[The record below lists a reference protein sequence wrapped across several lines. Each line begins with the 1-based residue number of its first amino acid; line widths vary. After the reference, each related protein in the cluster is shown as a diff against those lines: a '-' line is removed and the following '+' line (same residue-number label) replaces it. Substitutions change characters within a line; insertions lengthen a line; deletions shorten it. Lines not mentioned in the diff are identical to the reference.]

1 MMTGSCVMK
10 STYWEETVASMFDT
24 LNAISTELG
33 IEFEFV
39 NVGGGLG
46 IPYKPDEVRALP
58 CAAAWKDMERHGKTW
73 KDMEREAPP
82 THNHACRDRRAPQP
96 LARRVYTR
104 FVHNVLFSSS
114 IFHHDVRDVLVI

>member
-58 CAAAWKDMERHGKTW
+58 CAAAWKDIDRHGKTW
-73 KDMEREAPP
+73 KEMERDGKMHVETAAHRNPSRGV
-82 THNHACRDRRAPQP
+82 CIR
-96 LARRVYTR
+96 
-104 FVHNVLFSSS
+104 VLFTTFCFRPRSFTMMCVTYS
-114 IFHHDVRDVLVI
+114 

>member
-1 MMTGSCVMK
+1 MERCIELTFLFFRFVFFYFFPRYRAAKEAGATRFGIHMMTGSCVMK

-58 CAAAWKDMERHGKTW
+58 CAAA
-73 KDMEREAPP
+73 
-82 THNHACRDRRAPQP
+82 
-96 LARRVYTR
+96 
-104 FVHNVLFSSS
+104 
-114 IFHHDVRDVLVI
+114 